1 MCCVLVFQRLMDKY
15 DRNKDGHIYFTDF
28 VYYLSEHEKALR
40 LSFDSLDH
48 NKDGEFYCNV
58 CINDK

>member
-1 MCCVLVFQRLMDKY
+1 MDKY
-15 DRNKDGHIYFTDF
+15 DQDKDGHINLKEF

-48 NKDGEFYCNV
+48 NKDGKRWFGVVNMFSKIMHYWV
-58 CINDK
+58 